1 MAMQNRRKFML
12 FLTTGLV
19 ALTFVVGSTLA
30 DELIGYITK
39 VDVAGKKVTVL
50 EKDTDKEVEVTI
62 TDDTEYVTKKGNTK
76 VDLEKIEKQV
86 TKQKDAGKKGVSV
99 TVTHEKGVAS
109 KIAPAQQ
116 KKKAAN

>member
-12 FLTTGLV
+12 ILTTGFV
-19 ALTFVVGSTLA
+19 ALAFVVGSSFA
-30 DELIGYITK
+30 DELIGYIIK

-50 EKDTDKEVEVTI
+50 EKDTDKEQDVTI
-62 TDDTEYVTKKGNTK
+62 TDDTEYVTKKGSSK
-76 VDLEKIEKQV
+76 IDLEKVSAQV

-109 KIAPAQQ
+109 KITPAQQ